1 MGPPESGPDHFKY
14 GLRLKARP
22 AVSTLYNLSVSST
35 TKDWRESPEEV
46 AASPEAIAAVDALF
60 ASIGLEHGRR
70 ATRAGTWQG
79 GERVRQPRTS
89 TVTPRSSTRK
99 PRLAPGLIR
108 PAGWEAYPW
117 LRAGF
122 STREGGATTAFGNP
136 GDLNLGW
143 NVNDPAET
151 VTANRKHFLEAVS
164 GPAARELVAI
174 RQFHSPL
181 IRIVGPEAGGVPA
194 TAPVITPEGR
204 PVLRGDALITSR
216 PDILLAILTADCVP
230 VLVADT
236 RRRVVAAFHA
246 GWRGTLA
253 RIVERGIGTM
263 RLQFGSRPKDLIAAI
278 GPGIGACCYSVG
290 EEVRFDFES
299 QFAYAPSLFSEV
311 YDSDPVRDKYP
322 LLFLTARAPGHSNI
336 GPQIHLDLIEANRRQ
351 LLDAGL
357 TASKISV
364 VGECTAC
371 TRLPNGQR
379 RYFSHRDEHGYT
391 GRMLSVIGVVS

>member
-1 MGPPESGPDHFKY
+1 
-14 GLRLKARP
+14 
-22 AVSTLYNLSVSST
+22 VS
-35 TKDWRESPEEV
+35 DWKE
-46 AASPEAIAAVDALF
+46 SPEAIAAVDALF

-70 ATRAGTWQG
+70 ATRAGTWAA
-79 GERVRQPRTS
+79 GERIRR
-89 TVTPRSSTRK
+89 RSSKSLSPAVSAKK
-99 PRLAPGLIR
+99 PHRAPGLIR
-108 PAGWEAYPW
+108 PAGWDAYPW

-122 STREGGATTAFGNP
+122 STREGGATTAFGNS

-143 NVNDPAET
+143 NVNDPGET
-151 VTANRKHFLEAVS
+151 VAANRKRFLHAVA
-164 GPAARELVAI
+164 GRNPGQLVAV

-181 IRIVGPEAGGVPA
+181 IRIVGPEATKLA
-194 TAPVITPEGR
+194 TPEGR

-216 PDILLAILTADCVP
+216 RDVLLAILTADCVP

-253 RIVERGIGTM
+253 RIVERGIGAM

-336 GPQIHLDLIEANRRQ
+336 GPQIHLDLFEANRRQ
-351 LLDAGL
+351 LLDAGVRE
-357 TASKISV
+357 SKISI

-371 TRLPNGQR
+371 TRLPNSQR

-391 GRMLSVIGVVS
+391 GRMLSVIGVTS